1 MVTVSEDKTTVT
13 LTVAGAM
20 TAEEEIEVTIKTA
33 TGLKEEVTKTVVPAD
48 YENPEAESIALIGP
62 NSFEIKFSEPVQ
74 SSSDAE
80 VLVNDG
86 TYYVSEEKLSQDYRT
101 LTVELGVSSLNEG
114 TYKVKVK
121 GYRDYAGNIMRT
133 KTFDLE
139 YVKDTT
145 PPTAKVKEA
154 TQNKVVIEFNEPAT
168 RDGYSGDEAALTRD
182 YFYHTYSSWKPTKVV
197 ASDNNKV
204 YTLYFSE
211 DQNDGGYPVYL
222 LPVGNV
228 TITILKEVD
237 DDAVVDAWGNKLES
251 DLKLTA
257 TVAADNEA
265 PTVKSVTA
273 EAEDKIVVVFSED
286 VNENQAKD
294 KDNYVIKKDG
304 KEIDTAISSITYDSN
319 ETKVTIVLD
328 EKLSGGKYTIDIK
341 GIKDTSVSENEMKAV
356 TIEFE
361 VTDKTA
367 PTIEEVTF
375 VGNYIYVRYS
385 EAMSTKG
392 NGSVLNKDN
401 YKLVDDNDEKVEIK
415 KIELFGSDKNKVRI
429 TVDSGVTLNVDY
441 ELTIAN
447 VEDEAGNAISAFDVK
462 AKKLSEEQAPEVSE
476 IRIISKTEIE
486 IVINKI
492 LDKATV
498 EKTDFEVE
506 RGSNKVA
513 LTRISSITMMMVKQ

>member
-1 MVTVSEDKTTVT
+1 
-13 LTVAGAM
+13 
-20 TAEEEIEVTIKTA
+20 
-33 TGLKEEVTKTVVPAD
+33 
-48 YENPEAESIALIGP
+48 
-62 NSFEIKFSEPVQ
+62 
-74 SSSDAE
+74 
-80 VLVNDG
+80 
-86 TYYVSEEKLSQDYRT
+86 
-101 LTVELGVSSLNEG
+101 LNEG

-211 DQNDGGYPVYL
+211 DQKDGDYPVYL

-286 VNENQAKD
+286 VNENQAED
-294 KDNYVIKKDG
+294 KNNYVIKKDG
-304 KEIDTAISSITYDSN
+304 K
-319 ETKVTIVLD
+319 K
-328 EKLSGGKYTIDIK
+328 
-341 GIKDTSVSENEMKAV
+341 
-356 TIEFE
+356 
-361 VTDKTA
+361 
-367 PTIEEVTF
+367 
-375 VGNYIYVRYS
+375 
-385 EAMSTKG
+385 
-392 NGSVLNKDN
+392 
-401 YKLVDDNDEKVEIK
+401 
-415 KIELFGSDKNKVRI
+415 
-429 TVDSGVTLNVDY
+429 
-441 ELTIAN
+441 
-447 VEDEAGNAISAFDVK
+447 
-462 AKKLSEEQAPEVSE
+462 
-476 IRIISKTEIE
+476 
-486 IVINKI
+486 
-492 LDKATV
+492 
-498 EKTDFEVE
+498 
-506 RGSNKVA
+506 
-513 LTRISSITMMMVKQ
+513 